1 MITLRMKNK
10 KPVEALWIYRFLQ
23 SRWFDS
29 SKYFDVKKLQILLN
43 YRAPDRF
50 S

>member
-1 MITLRMKNK
+1 MITMKIKNK

-23 SRWFDS
+23 SRWFDL
-29 SKYFDVKKLQILLN
+29 SKYFVVKKLEILLN
-43 YRAPDRF
+43 FRALERF